1 MSVVNTNINASVA
14 QSALVRNQRSLDTA
28 MEQLSTGRK
37 INSAADDA
45 SGLAVSTRMTSQI
58 NGLNVAIKNA
68 NDGIGMVNTAEG
80 ALIEITNMLQRMR
93 ELALQAANG
102 TADSADRLYL
112 NQEYQALAAEIDRIA
127 DTTEWNGRTILNNT
141 ADGSSS
147 SLVTFQV
154 GVDTGQTMTVDFG
167 NFTNTSTAVYTT
179 HATASTAGV
188 GTAASAVTAYAADA
202 GTFYKFNASTYTLT
216 YASGAAGT
224 GTTTYTGSAA
234 SIAANSTASAQAAA
248 TRVLDAVDTAL
259 TAISNQRA
267 TFGAVS
273 NQLTHAVDNLT
284 NVVINAED
292 SRSRMMDTDYAAST
306 SELARTQIIQQA
318 STAMLAQANQ
328 LPQSVLQ
335 LLQN

>member
-1 MSVVNTNINASVA
+1 MSVVNTNVNASIA

-80 ALIEITNMLQRMR
+80 ALIEITTMLQRMR

-102 TADSADRLYL
+102 TADSKDRTYL

-127 DTTEWNGRTILNNT
+127 DTTEWNGRAILNNT

-167 NFTNTSTAVYTT
+167 NFTNGTDIYTT
-179 HATASTAGV
+179 NA
-188 GTAASAVTAYAADA
+188 AASAAGITGQASAVAAFTSGA
-202 GTFYKFNASTYTLT
+202 GSFAKFANETLVW
-216 YASGAAGT
+216 ASGAAGT
-224 GTTTYTGSAA
+224 GSVAVTGSAA
-234 SIAANSTASAQAAA
+234 SIAAGTIASAQTTSSAVIA
-248 TRVLDAVDTAL
+248 AVDTAL
-259 TAISNQRA
+259 DVISSQRA
-267 TFGAVS
+267 TFGAIS
-273 NQLTHAVDNLT
+273 NRLTHAVDNLT
-284 NVVINAED
+284 SIRVNAEGT
-292 SRSRMMDTDYAAST
+292 RSTILDTDYAKAT
-306 SELARTQIIQQA
+306 SELAKTQIIAQA
-318 STAMLAQANQ
+318 GTAMLAQANQ
-328 LPQSVLQ
+328 LPQTVLA
-335 LLQN
+335 LLQ

>member
-1 MSVVNTNINASVA
+1 MSVVNTNVNASVA

-58 NGLNVAIKNA
+58 KGLNVAIKNA

-80 ALIEITNMLQRMR
+80 ALVEITNMLQRMR

-102 TADSADRLYL
+102 TADSKDRNYL

-127 DTTEWNGRTILNNT
+127 DTTEWNGRAILNNT

-147 SLVTFQV
+147 SLVTLQV

-167 NFTNTSTAVYTT
+167 DFTNGGTIYTT
-179 HATASTAGV
+179 NA
-188 GTAASAVTAYAADA
+188 AASAASVTTAATAVTAFASDA
-202 GTFYKFNASTYTLT
+202 GSFLKFNAGETLT
-216 YASGAAGT
+216 YASGAAGV

-234 SIAANSTASAQAAA
+234 SIAAATIASAQTTSSAVIA
-248 TRVLDAVDTAL
+248 AVDTAL
-259 TAISNQRA
+259 DTISSQRA
-267 TFGAVS
+267 TFGAIS
-273 NQLTHAVDNLT
+273 NRLTHAVDNLT
-284 NVVINAED
+284 NIRINAEGT
-292 SRSRMMDTDYAAST
+292 RSSILDTDYAQAT
-306 SELARTQIIQQA
+306 SELAKTQIIAQA
-318 STAMLAQANQ
+318 GTAMLAQANQ
-328 LPQSVLQ
+328 LPQTVLA
-335 LLQN
+335 LLQ